1 MKRWIFCCLSLL
13 LVGTALAQT
22 PADSV
27 SRSEAIDSV
36 VVTARKPLMIYKQT
50 GNIAVNIEQ
59 LKYAPLFAGEKD
71 IFKFLQL
78 LPGVSAG
85 KDGMSGLLVRGGS
98 NDQTLILYDDVPI
111 YNQAHAYGILSIF
124 SGETVQS
131 AEVSKGYISPAYGSR
146 LSALTQIRTR
156 DGDRQDHRQSLT
168 VGTLSLAGTVDGPIV
183 RNKGSYLVS
192 ARYFF
197 PEAVL
202 ALVGNAVRF
211 GFYDL
216 TGKLSYDIHPDHTLS
231 LGVYSGDDHMA
242 NKEDY
247 ARNEYGWGNTTA
259 SLRLESRW
267 NDNLRS
273 SVVAYYT
280 YLQNR
285 QESEYEDDD
294 FKNWG
299 KTTYKTHEFG
309 ARLTFDQRLIK
320 AWSLEYGANISHQ
333 RFMPMH
339 SKGYVNGQ
347 HKERGYSSEQLV
359 SVAIPSNSSL
369 TDCRFVC
376 PDGPTAV
383 SGALFLNNRFQWG
396 GWRADVGIRGAM
408 YDNSEQT
415 RFAVEPRAQLAYD
428 FGNDNAIWLSGTI
441 NSQALVQYNRYYYSM
456 PIDFWTPFRDG
467 KLQHAWQVALG
478 GRARLR
484 ENLTLSLEGY
494 YKRMRNLPLI
504 YDSDDFLLGRGG
516 FVYGTGRAW
525 GLEIMLQRQTER
537 LSLTVSYT
545 YTNSRRSS
553 EGVSYP
559 FEYDVP
565 HDFNTFLSYDVLKR
579 PGRRHTFTFNMSWR
593 SGLPYRLTNES
604 YPDTNGNPIVG
615 ITAYPSMR
623 MRNYFRSDISYNMER
638 RKRNGVRNWQFSII
652 NWTWH
657 KNPVCIYPY
666 QGTYKA
672 TVLVPIMPSVSYTR
686 TFGK

>member
-1 MKRWIFCCLSLL
+1 MRKLLAGCLALCIPALL
-13 LVGTALAQT
+13 TAQT
-22 PADSV
+22 PADSI
-27 SRSEAIDSV
+27 SRTETIDSV
-36 VVTARKPLMIYKQT
+36 VVTARRPLMVYKQT
-50 GNIAVNIEQ
+50 GNIAVDIEQ

-156 DGDRQDHRQSLT
+156 EGDRQNHRQSLT
-168 VGTLSLAGTVDGPIV
+168 VGTLSLAGTLDGPIK
-183 RNKGSYLVS
+183 RDKGSYLIS

-202 ALVGNAVRF
+202 AIVDNAVRY
-211 GFYDL
+211 GFYDV
-216 TGKLSYDIHPDHTLS
+216 TGKLTYDIHRNHTLS
-231 LGVYSGDDHMA
+231 LGIYSGDDHMK
-242 NKEDY
+242 NKEDH
-247 ARNEYGWGNTTA
+247 AENGFGWGNTTA

-285 QESEYEDDD
+285 QETKFKDDG
-294 FKNWG
+294 FSNWG
-299 KTTYKTHEFG
+299 KTTFKTHEFG
-309 ARLTFDQRLIK
+309 ARMTFDQRLSHI
-320 AWSLEYGANISHQ
+320 WMLEYGAAFSHQ
-333 RFMPMH
+333 RFEPMH
-339 SKGYVNGQ
+339 TKSIINGQ
-347 HKERGYSSEQLV
+347 HKNRGYSPEQL
-359 SVAIPSNSSL
+359 
-369 TDCRFVC
+369 
-376 PDGPTAV
+376 V

-396 GWRADVGIRGAM
+396 GWRADVGVRGAV

-415 RFAVEPRAQLAYD
+415 KYAVEPRAQLSYD
-428 FGNDNAIWLSGTI
+428 FGRDNAVWLSGTI
-441 NSQALVQYNRYYYSM
+441 NSQALVQFNRYYYSM

-467 KLQHAWQVALG
+467 RLQHAWQVSLG
-478 GRARLR
+478 GRAKLH
-484 ENLTLSLEGY
+484 ENLPLSVEGY

-504 YDSDDFLLGRGG
+504 YDSDDFLLSNGG
-516 FVYGTGRAW
+516 FIYGTGRAF
-525 GLEIMLQRQTER
+525 GIEAMLQYQTER
-537 LSLTVSYT
+537 LSLTASYT
-545 YTNSRRSS
+545 YTDSRRRSD
-553 EGVSYP
+553 GVTYP

-565 HDFNTFLSYDVLKR
+565 HDFNAFVSYDVVKR
-579 PGRRHTFTFNMSWR
+579 PGRKHTFSLNVAWR

-604 YPDTNGNPIVG
+604 YPDTDGNPIIG
-615 ITAYPSMR
+615 ITAYPTMR
-623 MRNYFRSDISYNMER
+623 MRNYFRADVSYNMER

-652 NWTWH
+652 NATWH
-657 KNPVCIYPY
+657 KNPVSIYPY
-666 QGTYKA
+666 RGSYKA
-672 TVLVPIMPSVSYTR
+672 TVLIPIMPSVSYTR

>member
-1 MKRWIFCCLSLL
+1 MRKLLAGCLALCIPALL
-13 LVGTALAQT
+13 TAQT
-22 PADSV
+22 PADSI
-27 SRSEAIDSV
+27 SRTEAIDSV
-36 VVTARKPLMIYKQT
+36 VVTARRPLMVYKQT
-50 GNIAVNIEQ
+50 GNIAVDIEQ

-131 AEVSKGYISPAYGSR
+131 AEVSKGFISPAYGSR

-156 DGDRQDHRQSLT
+156 EGDRQNHRQSLT
-168 VGTLSLAGTVDGPIV
+168 VGTLSLAGTLDGPIK
-183 RNKGSYLVS
+183 RDKGSYLIS

-202 ALVGNAVRF
+202 AIVDNAVRY
-211 GFYDL
+211 GFYDV
-216 TGKLSYDIHPDHTLS
+216 TGKLTYDIHRNHTLS
-231 LGVYSGDDHMA
+231 LGIYSGDDHMK
-242 NKEDY
+242 NKEDH
-247 ARNEYGWGNTTA
+247 AENGFGWGNTTA

-285 QESEYEDDD
+285 QETKFKDDG
-294 FKNWG
+294 FSNWG
-299 KTTYKTHEFG
+299 KTTFKTHEFG
-309 ARLTFDQRLIK
+309 ARMTFDQRLSHI
-320 AWSLEYGANISHQ
+320 WTLEYGATFSHQ
-333 RFMPMH
+333 RFEPMH
-339 SKGYVNGQ
+339 TKSIINGQ
-347 HKERGYSSEQLV
+347 HKNRGYSSEQL
-359 SVAIPSNSSL
+359 
-369 TDCRFVC
+369 
-376 PDGPTAV
+376 V

-396 GWRADVGIRGAM
+396 GWRADVGVRGAV

-415 RFAVEPRAQLAYD
+415 KYAVEPRAQLSYD
-428 FGNDNAIWLSGTI
+428 FGRDNAVWLSGTI
-441 NSQALVQYNRYYYSM
+441 NSQALVQFNRYYYSM

-467 KLQHAWQVALG
+467 RLQHAWQVSLG
-478 GRARLR
+478 GRAKLH
-484 ENLTLSLEGY
+484 ENLTLSVEGY

-504 YDSDDFLLGRGG
+504 YDSDDFLLSNGG
-516 FVYGTGRAW
+516 FIYGTGRAF
-525 GLEIMLQRQTER
+525 GIEAMLQYQTER
-537 LSLTVSYT
+537 LSLTASYT
-545 YTNSRRSS
+545 YTDSRRRSD
-553 EGVSYP
+553 GVTYP

-565 HDFNTFLSYDVLKR
+565 HDFNAFVSYDVVKR
-579 PGRRHTFTFNMSWR
+579 PGRKHTFSLNVAWR

-604 YPDTNGNPIVG
+604 YPDTDGNPIIG
-615 ITAYPSMR
+615 ITAYPTMR
-623 MRNYFRSDISYNMER
+623 MRNYFRADVSYNMER

-652 NWTWH
+652 NATWH
-657 KNPVCIYPY
+657 KNPVSIYPY
-666 QGTYKA
+666 RGSYKA
-672 TVLVPIMPSVSYTR
+672 TVLIPIMPSVSYTR

>member
-146 LSALTQIRTR
+146 LSAMTQIRTR
-156 DGDRQDHRQSLT
+156 EGDRQNHRQSLT
-168 VGTLSLAGTVDGPIV
+168 VGTLSLAGTLDGPIK
-183 RNKGSYLVS
+183 RDKGSYLIS

-202 ALVGNAVRF
+202 AIADNDIRY
-211 GFYDL
+211 GFNDI
-216 TGKLSYDIHPDHTLS
+216 TGKLTYDIHRNHTLS
-231 LGVYSGDDHMA
+231 LGVYSGDDHMK
-242 NKEDY
+242 NKEDH
-247 ARNEYGWGNTTA
+247 AENGFGWGNTTA

-285 QESEYEDDD
+285 QETEFKDDG
-294 FKNWG
+294 FSNWG
-299 KTTYKTHEFG
+299 KTTFKTHEFG
-309 ARLTFDQRLIK
+309 ARMTFDQRLSRV
-320 AWSLEYGANISHQ
+320 WSLEYGATFSHQ
-333 RFMPMH
+333 RFEPMH
-339 SKGYVNGQ
+339 TKSIINGQ
-347 HKERGYSSEQLV
+347 HKDRGYSSEL
-359 SVAIPSNSSL
+359 L
-369 TDCRFVC
+369 
-376 PDGPTAV
+376 V

-396 GWRADVGIRGAM
+396 GRRADVGVRGAA

-415 RFAVEPRAQLAYD
+415 RYAVEPRAQLSYD
-428 FGNDNAIWLSGTI
+428 FGRDNAVWLSGTI
-441 NSQALVQYNRYYYSM
+441 NSQALVQFNRYYYSM

-467 KLQHAWQVALG
+467 RLQHAWQVSLG
-478 GRARLR
+478 GRAKLH
-484 ENLTLSLEGY
+484 ENLTLSVEGY

-504 YDSDDFLLGRGG
+504 YDSDDFLLSNGG
-516 FVYGTGRAW
+516 FIYGTGRAF
-525 GLEIMLQRQTER
+525 GIEAMLQYQTER
-537 LSLTVSYT
+537 LSLTASYT
-545 YTNSRRSS
+545 YTDSRRRSD
-553 EGVSYP
+553 GVTYP

-565 HDFNTFLSYDVLKR
+565 HDFNAFVSYDVVKR
-579 PGRRHTFTFNMSWR
+579 PGRKHTFSLNVAWR

-604 YPDTNGNPIVG
+604 YPDTDGNPIIG
-615 ITAYPSMR
+615 ITAYPTMR
-623 MRNYFRSDISYNMER
+623 MRNYFRADVSYNMER

-652 NWTWH
+652 NATWH
-657 KNPVCIYPY
+657 KNPVSIYPY
-666 QGTYKA
+666 RGSYKA
-672 TVLVPIMPSVSYTR
+672 TVLIPIMPSVSYTR

>member
-1 MKRWIFCCLSLL
+1 MRKLLAGCLVLCIPALL
-13 LVGTALAQT
+13 TAQT
-22 PADSV
+22 PADSI
-27 SRSEAIDSV
+27 SRTEAIDSV
-36 VVTARKPLMIYKQT
+36 VVTARRPLMVYKQT
-50 GNIAVNIEQ
+50 GNIAVDIEQ

-156 DGDRQDHRQSLT
+156 EGDRQNHRQSLT
-168 VGTLSLAGTVDGPIV
+168 VGTLSLAGTLDGPIK
-183 RNKGSYLVS
+183 RDKGSYLIS

-202 ALVGNAVRF
+202 AIADNDIRY
-211 GFYDL
+211 GFNDI
-216 TGKLSYDIHPDHTLS
+216 TGKLTYDIHRNHTLS
-231 LGVYSGDDHMA
+231 LGVYSGDDHMK
-242 NKEDY
+242 NKEDH
-247 ARNEYGWGNTTA
+247 AENGFGWGNTTA

-285 QESEYEDDD
+285 QETEFKDDG
-294 FKNWG
+294 FSNWG
-299 KTTYKTHEFG
+299 KTTFKTHEFG
-309 ARLTFDQRLIK
+309 ARMTFDQRLSHI
-320 AWSLEYGANISHQ
+320 WTLEYGATFSHQ
-333 RFMPMH
+333 RFEPMH
-339 SKGYVNGQ
+339 TKSIINGQ
-347 HKERGYSSEQLV
+347 HKERGYSSEQL
-359 SVAIPSNSSL
+359 
-369 TDCRFVC
+369 
-376 PDGPTAV
+376 V

-396 GWRADVGIRGAM
+396 GWRADVGVRGAA

-415 RFAVEPRAQLAYD
+415 RYAVEPRAQLSYD
-428 FGNDNAIWLSGTI
+428 FGRDNAVWLSGTI
-441 NSQALVQYNRYYYSM
+441 NSQALVQFNRYYYSM

-467 KLQHAWQVALG
+467 RLQHAWQVSLG
-478 GRARLR
+478 GRAKLH
-484 ENLTLSLEGY
+484 ENLTLSVEGY

-504 YDSDDFLLGRGG
+504 YDSDDFLLSNGG
-516 FVYGTGRAW
+516 FIYGTGRAF
-525 GLEIMLQRQTER
+525 GIEAMLQYQTER
-537 LSLTVSYT
+537 LSLTASYT
-545 YTNSRRSS
+545 YTDSRRRSD
-553 EGVSYP
+553 GVTYP

-565 HDFNTFLSYDVLKR
+565 HDFNAFVSYDVVKR
-579 PGRRHTFTFNMSWR
+579 PGRKHTFSLNVAWR

-604 YPDTNGNPIVG
+604 YPDTDGNPIIG
-615 ITAYPSMR
+615 ITAYPTMR
-623 MRNYFRSDISYNMER
+623 MRNYFRADVSYNMER

-652 NWTWH
+652 NATWH
-657 KNPVCIYPY
+657 KNPVSIYPY
-666 QGTYKA
+666 RGSYKA
-672 TVLVPIMPSVSYTR
+672 TVLIPIMPSVSYTR

>member
-216 TGKLSYDIHPDHTLS
+216 TGKLSYDIHPGHTLS
-231 LGVYSGDDHMA
+231 LGVYSGDDHMT

-267 NDNLRS
+267 SDNLRS
-273 SVVAYYT
+273 SIVAYYT

-309 ARLTFDQRLIK
+309 ARLTFDQRLTR
-320 AWSLEYGANISHQ
+320 AWSLDYGANISHQ

-347 HKERGYSSEQLV
+347 HKERGYSSEQL
-359 SVAIPSNSSL
+359 
-369 TDCRFVC
+369 
-376 PDGPTAV
+376 V

-686 TFGK
+686 AFGK

>member
-13 LVGTALAQT
+13 LGGTALAQT

-216 TGKLSYDIHPDHTLS
+216 TGKLSYDIHPGHTLS
-231 LGVYSGDDHMA
+231 LGVYSGDDHMT

-267 NDNLRS
+267 SDNLRS
-273 SVVAYYT
+273 SIVAYYT

-309 ARLTFDQRLIK
+309 ARLTFDQRLTR
-320 AWSLEYGANISHQ
+320 AWSLDYGANISHQ

-347 HKERGYSSEQLV
+347 HKERGYSSEQL
-359 SVAIPSNSSL
+359 
-369 TDCRFVC
+369 
-376 PDGPTAV
+376 V

>member
-1 MKRWIFCCLSLL
+1 MRKLLAGCLALCIPALL
-13 LVGTALAQT
+13 TAQT
-22 PADSV
+22 PADSI
-27 SRSEAIDSV
+27 SRTEAIDSV
-36 VVTARKPLMIYKQT
+36 VVTARRPLMVYKQT
-50 GNIAVNIEQ
+50 GNIAVDIEQ

-131 AEVSKGYISPAYGSR
+131 AEVSKGFISPAYGSR

-156 DGDRQDHRQSLT
+156 EGDRLNHRQSLT
-168 VGTLSLAGTVDGPIV
+168 VGTLSLAGTLDGPIK
-183 RNKGSYLVS
+183 RDKGSYLIS

-202 ALVGNAVRF
+202 AIADNDIRY
-211 GFYDL
+211 GFNDI
-216 TGKLSYDIHPDHTLS
+216 TGKLTYDIHRNHTLS
-231 LGVYSGDDHMA
+231 LGVYSGDDHMK
-242 NKEDY
+242 NKEDH
-247 ARNEYGWGNTTA
+247 AENGFGWGNTTA

-285 QESEYEDDD
+285 QETEFKDDG
-294 FKNWG
+294 FSNWG
-299 KTTYKTHEFG
+299 KTTFKTHEFG
-309 ARLTFDQRLIK
+309 ARMTFDQRLSRV
-320 AWSLEYGANISHQ
+320 WSLEYGATFSHQ
-333 RFMPMH
+333 RFEPMH
-339 SKGYVNGQ
+339 TKSIINGQ
-347 HKERGYSSEQLV
+347 HKDRGYSSEL
-359 SVAIPSNSSL
+359 L
-369 TDCRFVC
+369 
-376 PDGPTAV
+376 V

-396 GWRADVGIRGAM
+396 GWRADVGVRGAA

-415 RFAVEPRAQLAYD
+415 RYAVEPRAQLSYD
-428 FGNDNAIWLSGTI
+428 FGRDNAVWLSGTI
-441 NSQALVQYNRYYYSM
+441 NSQALVQFNRYYYSM

-467 KLQHAWQVALG
+467 RLQHAWQVSLG
-478 GRARLR
+478 GRAKLH
-484 ENLTLSLEGY
+484 ENLTLSVEGY

-504 YDSDDFLLGRGG
+504 YDSDDFLLNNGG
-516 FVYGTGRAW
+516 FIYGTGRAF
-525 GLEIMLQRQTER
+525 GIEAMLQYQTER
-537 LSLTVSYT
+537 LSLTASYT
-545 YTNSRRSS
+545 YTDSRRRSD
-553 EGVSYP
+553 GVTYP

-565 HDFNTFLSYDVLKR
+565 HDFNAFVSYDVVKR
-579 PGRRHTFTFNMSWR
+579 PGRKHTFSLNVAWR

-604 YPDTNGNPIVG
+604 YPDTDGNPIIG
-615 ITAYPSMR
+615 ITAYPTMR
-623 MRNYFRSDISYNMER
+623 MRNYFRADVSYNMER

-652 NWTWH
+652 NATWH
-657 KNPVCIYPY
+657 KNPVSIYPY
-666 QGTYKA
+666 RGSYKA
-672 TVLVPIMPSVSYTR
+672 TVLIPIMPSVSYTR

>member
-1 MKRWIFCCLSLL
+1 M
-13 LVGTALAQT
+13 V
-22 PADSV
+22 
-27 SRSEAIDSV
+27 
-36 VVTARKPLMIYKQT
+36 YKQT
-50 GNIAVNIEQ
+50 GNIAVDIEQ

-131 AEVSKGYISPAYGSR
+131 AEVSKGFISPAYGSR

-156 DGDRQDHRQSLT
+156 EGDRLNHRQSLT
-168 VGTLSLAGTVDGPIV
+168 VGTLSLAGTLDGPIK
-183 RNKGSYLVS
+183 RDKGSYLIS

-202 ALVGNAVRF
+202 AIADNDIRY
-211 GFYDL
+211 GFNDI
-216 TGKLSYDIHPDHTLS
+216 TGKLTYDIHRNHTLS
-231 LGVYSGDDHMA
+231 LGVYSGDDHMK
-242 NKEDY
+242 NKEDH
-247 ARNEYGWGNTTA
+247 AENGFGWGNTTA

-285 QESEYEDDD
+285 QETKFKDDG
-294 FKNWG
+294 FSNWG
-299 KTTYKTHEFG
+299 KTTFKTHEFG
-309 ARLTFDQRLIK
+309 ARMTFDQRLSRV
-320 AWSLEYGANISHQ
+320 WSLEYGAAFSHQ
-333 RFMPMH
+333 RFEPMH
-339 SKGYVNGQ
+339 TKSIINGQ
-347 HKERGYSSEQLV
+347 HKDRGYSSEL
-359 SVAIPSNSSL
+359 L
-369 TDCRFVC
+369 
-376 PDGPTAV
+376 V

-396 GWRADVGIRGAM
+396 GWRADVGVRGAA

-415 RFAVEPRAQLAYD
+415 RYAVEPRAQLSYD
-428 FGNDNAIWLSGTI
+428 FGRDNSVWLSGTI
-441 NSQALVQYNRYYYSM
+441 NSQALVQFNRYYYSM

-467 KLQHAWQVALG
+467 RLQHAWQVSLG
-478 GRARLR
+478 GRAKLH
-484 ENLTLSLEGY
+484 ENLTLSVEGY

-504 YDSDDFLLGRGG
+504 YDSDDFLLNNGG
-516 FVYGTGRAW
+516 FIYGTGRAF
-525 GLEIMLQRQTER
+525 GIEAMLQYQTER
-537 LSLTVSYT
+537 LSLTASYT
-545 YTNSRRSS
+545 YTDSRRRSD
-553 EGVSYP
+553 GVTYP

-565 HDFNTFLSYDVLKR
+565 HDFNAFVSYDVVKR
-579 PGRRHTFTFNMSWR
+579 PGRKHTFSLNVAWR

-604 YPDTNGNPIVG
+604 YPDTDGNPIIG
-615 ITAYPSMR
+615 ITAYPTMR
-623 MRNYFRSDISYNMER
+623 MRNYFRADVSYNMER

-652 NWTWH
+652 NATWH
-657 KNPVCIYPY
+657 KNPVSIYPY
-666 QGTYKA
+666 RGSYKA
-672 TVLVPIMPSVSYTR
+672 TVLIPIMPSVSYTR

>member
-216 TGKLSYDIHPDHTLS
+216 TGKLSYDIHPGHTLS

-267 NDNLRS
+267 SDNLRS
-273 SVVAYYT
+273 SIVAYYT

-309 ARLTFDQRLIK
+309 ARLTFDQRLTR
-320 AWSLEYGANISHQ
+320 AWSLDYGANISHQ

-347 HKERGYSSEQLV
+347 HKERGYSSEQL
-359 SVAIPSNSSL
+359 
-369 TDCRFVC
+369 
-376 PDGPTAV
+376 V

-579 PGRRHTFTFNMSWR
+579 PGRRHTFSFNMSWR

>member
-216 TGKLSYDIHPDHTLS
+216 TGKLSYDIHPGHTLS
-231 LGVYSGDDHMA
+231 LGVYSGDDHMT

-267 NDNLRS
+267 SDNLRS
-273 SVVAYYT
+273 SIVAYYT

-309 ARLTFDQRLIK
+309 ARLTFDQRLTR
-320 AWSLEYGANISHQ
+320 AWSLDYGANISHQ

-347 HKERGYSSEQLV
+347 HKERGYSSEQL
-359 SVAIPSNSSL
+359 
-369 TDCRFVC
+369 
-376 PDGPTAV
+376 V

-428 FGNDNAIWLSGTI
+428 FGNDNAIWLTGTI

>member
-216 TGKLSYDIHPDHTLS
+216 TGKLSYDIHPGHTLS
-231 LGVYSGDDHMA
+231 LGVYSEDDHMT

-267 NDNLRS
+267 SDNLRS
-273 SVVAYYT
+273 SIVAYYT

-309 ARLTFDQRLIK
+309 ARLTFDQRLTR
-320 AWSLEYGANISHQ
+320 AWSLDYGANISHQ

-347 HKERGYSSEQLV
+347 HKERGYSSEQL
-359 SVAIPSNSSL
+359 
-369 TDCRFVC
+369 
-376 PDGPTAV
+376 V

>member
-359 SVAIPSNSSL
+359 S
-369 TDCRFVC
+369 
-376 PDGPTAV
+376 
-383 SGALFLNNRFQWG
+383 GALFLNNRFQWG

-478 GRARLR
+478 GRARRR

>member
-1 MKRWIFCCLSLL
+1 MRKLLAGCLALCIPALL
-13 LVGTALAQT
+13 TAQT
-22 PADSV
+22 PADSI
-27 SRSEAIDSV
+27 SRTEAIDSV
-36 VVTARKPLMIYKQT
+36 VVTARRPLMVYKQT
-50 GNIAVNIEQ
+50 GNIAVDIEQ

-131 AEVSKGYISPAYGSR
+131 AEVSKGFISPAYGSR

-156 DGDRQDHRQSLT
+156 EGDRLNHRQSLT
-168 VGTLSLAGTVDGPIV
+168 VGTLSLAGTLDGPIK
-183 RNKGSYLVS
+183 RDKGSYLIS

-202 ALVGNAVRF
+202 AIADNDIRY
-211 GFYDL
+211 GFNDI
-216 TGKLSYDIHPDHTLS
+216 TGKLTYDIHRNHTLS
-231 LGVYSGDDHMA
+231 LGVYSGDDHMK
-242 NKEDY
+242 NKEDH
-247 ARNEYGWGNTTA
+247 AENGFGWGNTTA

-285 QESEYEDDD
+285 QETEFKDDG
-294 FKNWG
+294 FSNWG
-299 KTTYKTHEFG
+299 KTTFKTHEFG
-309 ARLTFDQRLIK
+309 ARMTFDQRLSRV
-320 AWSLEYGANISHQ
+320 WSLEYGATFSHQ
-333 RFMPMH
+333 RFEPMH
-339 SKGYVNGQ
+339 TKSIINGQ
-347 HKERGYSSEQLV
+347 HKDRGYSSEL
-359 SVAIPSNSSL
+359 L
-369 TDCRFVC
+369 
-376 PDGPTAV
+376 V

-396 GWRADVGIRGAM
+396 GWRADVGVRGAA

-415 RFAVEPRAQLAYD
+415 RYAVEPRAQLSYD
-428 FGNDNAIWLSGTI
+428 FGRDNAVWLSGTI
-441 NSQALVQYNRYYYSM
+441 NSQALVQFNRYYYSM

-467 KLQHAWQVALG
+467 RLQHAWQVSLG
-478 GRARLR
+478 GRAKLH
-484 ENLTLSLEGY
+484 ENLTLSVEGY

-504 YDSDDFLLGRGG
+504 YDSDDFLLSNGG
-516 FVYGTGRAW
+516 FIYGTGRAF
-525 GLEIMLQRQTER
+525 GIEAMLQYQTER
-537 LSLTVSYT
+537 LSLTASYT
-545 YTNSRRSS
+545 YTDSRRRSD
-553 EGVSYP
+553 GVTYP

-565 HDFNTFLSYDVLKR
+565 HDFNAFVSYDVVKR
-579 PGRRHTFTFNMSWR
+579 PGRKHTFSLNVAWR

-604 YPDTNGNPIVG
+604 YPDTDGNPIIG
-615 ITAYPSMR
+615 ITAYPTMR
-623 MRNYFRSDISYNMER
+623 MRNYFRADVSYNMER

-652 NWTWH
+652 NATWH
-657 KNPVCIYPY
+657 KNPVSIYPY
-666 QGTYKA
+666 HGTYKA
-672 TVLVPIMPSVSYTR
+672 TVLIPIMPSVSYTR

>member
-1 MKRWIFCCLSLL
+1 MRKLLAGCLALCIPALL
-13 LVGTALAQT
+13 TAQT
-22 PADSV
+22 PADSI
-27 SRSEAIDSV
+27 SRTEAIDSV
-36 VVTARKPLMIYKQT
+36 VVTARRPLMVYKQT
-50 GNIAVNIEQ
+50 GNIAVDIEQ

-146 LSALTQIRTR
+146 LSAMTQIRTR
-156 DGDRQDHRQSLT
+156 EGDRRNHRQSLT
-168 VGTLSLAGTVDGPIV
+168 VGTLSLAGTLDGPIK
-183 RNKGSYLVS
+183 RDKGSYLIS

-202 ALVGNAVRF
+202 AIADNDIRY
-211 GFYDL
+211 GFNDI
-216 TGKLSYDIHPDHTLS
+216 TGKLTYDIHRNHTLS
-231 LGVYSGDDHMA
+231 LGVYSGDDHMK
-242 NKEDY
+242 NKEDH
-247 ARNEYGWGNTTA
+247 AENGFGWGNTTA

-285 QESEYEDDD
+285 QETKFKDDG
-294 FKNWG
+294 FSNWG
-299 KTTYKTHEFG
+299 KTTFKTHEFG
-309 ARLTFDQRLIK
+309 ARMTFDQRLSHI
-320 AWSLEYGANISHQ
+320 WTLEYGATFSHQ
-333 RFMPMH
+333 RFEPMH
-339 SKGYVNGQ
+339 TKSIINGQ
-347 HKERGYSSEQLV
+347 HKERGYSSEL
-359 SVAIPSNSSL
+359 L
-369 TDCRFVC
+369 
-376 PDGPTAV
+376 V

-396 GWRADVGIRGAM
+396 GWRADVGVRGAA

-415 RFAVEPRAQLAYD
+415 RYAVEPRAQLSYD
-428 FGNDNAIWLSGTI
+428 FGRDNAVWLSGTI
-441 NSQALVQYNRYYYSM
+441 NSQALVQFNRYYYSM

-467 KLQHAWQVALG
+467 RLQHAWQVSLG
-478 GRARLR
+478 GRAKLH
-484 ENLTLSLEGY
+484 ENLTLSVEGY

-504 YDSDDFLLGRGG
+504 YDSDDFLLSNGG
-516 FVYGTGRAW
+516 FIYGTGRAF
-525 GLEIMLQRQTER
+525 GIEAMLQYQTER
-537 LSLTVSYT
+537 LSLTASYT
-545 YTNSRRSS
+545 YTDSRRRSD
-553 EGVSYP
+553 GVTYP

-565 HDFNTFLSYDVLKR
+565 HDFNAFVSYDVVKR
-579 PGRRHTFTFNMSWR
+579 PGRKHTFSLNVAWR

-604 YPDTNGNPIVG
+604 YPDTDGNPIIG
-615 ITAYPSMR
+615 ITAYPTMR
-623 MRNYFRSDISYNMER
+623 MRNYFRADVSYNMER

-652 NWTWH
+652 NATWH
-657 KNPVCIYPY
+657 KNPVSIYPY
-666 QGTYKA
+666 RGSYKA
-672 TVLVPIMPSVSYTR
+672 TVLIPIMPSVSYTR

>member
-216 TGKLSYDIHPDHTLS
+216 TGKLSYDIHPGHTLS
-231 LGVYSGDDHMA
+231 LGVYSGDDHMT

-267 NDNLRS
+267 SDNLRS
-273 SVVAYYT
+273 SIVAYYT

-309 ARLTFDQRLIK
+309 ARLTFDQRLTR
-320 AWSLEYGANISHQ
+320 AWSLDYGANISHQ

-347 HKERGYSSEQLV
+347 HKERGYSSEQL
-359 SVAIPSNSSL
+359 
-369 TDCRFVC
+369 
-376 PDGPTAV
+376 V

-615 ITAYPSMR
+615 IPAYPSMR

>member
-1 MKRWIFCCLSLL
+1 MRKQLAGCLALCIPALL
-13 LVGTALAQT
+13 TAQT
-22 PADSV
+22 PADSI
-27 SRSEAIDSV
+27 SRTETIDSV
-36 VVTARKPLMIYKQT
+36 VVTARRPLMVYKQT
-50 GNIAVNIEQ
+50 GNIAVDIEQ

-131 AEVSKGYISPAYGSR
+131 AEMSKGYISPAYGSR

-156 DGDRQDHRQSLT
+156 EGDRRNHRQSLT
-168 VGTLSLAGTVDGPIV
+168 VGTLSLAGTLDGPIK
-183 RNKGSYLVS
+183 RDKGSYLIS

-202 ALVGNAVRF
+202 AIVDNAVRY
-211 GFYDL
+211 GFYDV
-216 TGKLSYDIHPDHTLS
+216 TGKLTYDIHRNHTLS
-231 LGVYSGDDHMA
+231 LGVYSGDDHMK
-242 NKEDY
+242 NKEDH
-247 ARNEYGWGNTTA
+247 AENGFGWGNTTA

-285 QESEYEDDD
+285 QETKFKDDG
-294 FKNWG
+294 FSNWG
-299 KTTYKTHEFG
+299 KTTFKTHEFG
-309 ARLTFDQRLIK
+309 ARMTFDQRLSHV
-320 AWSLEYGANISHQ
+320 WMLEYGAAFSHQ
-333 RFMPMH
+333 RFEPMH
-339 SKGYVNGQ
+339 TKSIINGQ
-347 HKERGYSSEQLV
+347 HKNRGYSSEQL
-359 SVAIPSNSSL
+359 
-369 TDCRFVC
+369 
-376 PDGPTAV
+376 V

-396 GWRADVGIRGAM
+396 GWRADVGVRGAV

-415 RFAVEPRAQLAYD
+415 KYAVEPRAQLSYD
-428 FGNDNAIWLSGTI
+428 FGRDNAVWLSGTI
-441 NSQALVQYNRYYYSM
+441 NSQALVQFNRYYYSM

-467 KLQHAWQVALG
+467 RLQHAWQVSLG
-478 GRARLR
+478 GRAKLH
-484 ENLTLSLEGY
+484 ENLTLSVEGY

-504 YDSDDFLLGRGG
+504 YDSDDFLLSNGG
-516 FVYGTGRAW
+516 FIYGTGRAF
-525 GLEIMLQRQTER
+525 GIEAMLQYQTER
-537 LSLTVSYT
+537 LSLTASYT
-545 YTNSRRSS
+545 YTDSRRRSD
-553 EGVSYP
+553 GVTYP

-565 HDFNTFLSYDVLKR
+565 HDFNAFVSYDVVKR
-579 PGRRHTFTFNMSWR
+579 PGRKHTFSLNVAWR

-604 YPDTNGNPIVG
+604 YPDTDGNPIIG
-615 ITAYPSMR
+615 ITAYPTMR
-623 MRNYFRSDISYNMER
+623 MHNYFRADVSYNMER

-652 NWTWH
+652 NATWH
-657 KNPVCIYPY
+657 KNPVSIYPY
-666 QGTYKA
+666 RGSYKA
-672 TVLVPIMPSVSYTR
+672 TVLIPIMPSVSYTR

>member
-1 MKRWIFCCLSLL
+1 MRKLLAGCLALCIPALL
-13 LVGTALAQT
+13 TAQT
-22 PADSV
+22 PADSI
-27 SRSEAIDSV
+27 SRTEAIDSV
-36 VVTARKPLMIYKQT
+36 VVTARRPLMVYKQT
-50 GNIAVNIEQ
+50 GNIAVDIEQ

-146 LSALTQIRTR
+146 LSAMTQIRTR
-156 DGDRQDHRQSLT
+156 EGDRRNHRQSLT
-168 VGTLSLAGTVDGPIV
+168 VGTLSLAGTLDGPIK
-183 RNKGSYLVS
+183 RDKGSYLIS

-202 ALVGNAVRF
+202 AIADNDIRY
-211 GFYDL
+211 GFNDI
-216 TGKLSYDIHPDHTLS
+216 TGKLTYDIHRNHTLS
-231 LGVYSGDDHMA
+231 LGVYSGDDHMK
-242 NKEDY
+242 NKEDH
-247 ARNEYGWGNTTA
+247 AENGFGWGNTTA

-285 QESEYEDDD
+285 QETEFKDDG
-294 FKNWG
+294 FSNWG
-299 KTTYKTHEFG
+299 KTTFKTHEFG
-309 ARLTFDQRLIK
+309 ARMTFDQRLSHI
-320 AWSLEYGANISHQ
+320 WMLEYGAAFSHQ
-333 RFMPMH
+333 RFEPMH
-339 SKGYVNGQ
+339 TKSIINGQ
-347 HKERGYSSEQLV
+347 HKNRGYSSEQL
-359 SVAIPSNSSL
+359 
-369 TDCRFVC
+369 
-376 PDGPTAV
+376 V

-396 GWRADVGIRGAM
+396 GWRADVGVRGAA

-415 RFAVEPRAQLAYD
+415 RYAVEPRAQLSYD
-428 FGNDNAIWLSGTI
+428 FGRDNAVWLSGTI
-441 NSQALVQYNRYYYSM
+441 NSQALVQFNRYYYSM

-467 KLQHAWQVALG
+467 RLQHAWQVSLG
-478 GRARLR
+478 GRAKLH
-484 ENLTLSLEGY
+484 ENLTLSVEGY

-504 YDSDDFLLGRGG
+504 YDSDDFLLSNGG
-516 FVYGTGRAW
+516 FIYGTGRAF
-525 GLEIMLQRQTER
+525 GIEAMLQYQTER
-537 LSLTVSYT
+537 LSLTASYT
-545 YTNSRRSS
+545 YTDSRRRSD
-553 EGVSYP
+553 GVTYP

-565 HDFNTFLSYDVLKR
+565 HDFNAFVSYDVVKR
-579 PGRRHTFTFNMSWR
+579 PGRKHTFSLNVAWR

-604 YPDTNGNPIVG
+604 YPDTDGNPIIG
-615 ITAYPSMR
+615 ITAYPTMR
-623 MRNYFRSDISYNMER
+623 MRNYFRADVSYNMER

-652 NWTWH
+652 NATWH
-657 KNPVCIYPY
+657 KNPVSIYPY
-666 QGTYKA
+666 RGSYKA
-672 TVLVPIMPSVSYTR
+672 TVLIPIMPSVSYTR

>member
-216 TGKLSYDIHPDHTLS
+216 TGKLSYDIHPGHTLS

-267 NDNLRS
+267 SDNLRS
-273 SVVAYYT
+273 SIVAYYT

-309 ARLTFDQRLIK
+309 ARLTFDQRLTR
-320 AWSLEYGANISHQ
+320 AWSLDYGANISHQ

-347 HKERGYSSEQLV
+347 HKERGYSSEQL
-359 SVAIPSNSSL
+359 
-369 TDCRFVC
+369 
-376 PDGPTAV
+376 V

>member
-1 MKRWIFCCLSLL
+1 MRKLLAGCLALCIPALL
-13 LVGTALAQT
+13 TAQT
-22 PADSV
+22 PADSI
-27 SRSEAIDSV
+27 SRTEAIDSV
-36 VVTARKPLMIYKQT
+36 VVTARRPLMVYKQT
-50 GNIAVNIEQ
+50 GNIAVDIEQ

-131 AEVSKGYISPAYGSR
+131 AEMSKGYISPAYGSR

-156 DGDRQDHRQSLT
+156 EGDRRNHRQSLT
-168 VGTLSLAGTVDGPIV
+168 VGTLSLAGTLDGPIK
-183 RNKGSYLVS
+183 RDKGSYLIS

-202 ALVGNAVRF
+202 AIADNAVRY
-211 GFYDL
+211 GFYDV
-216 TGKLSYDIHPDHTLS
+216 TGKLTYDIHRNHTLS
-231 LGVYSGDDHMA
+231 LGIYSGDDHMK
-242 NKEDY
+242 NKEDH
-247 ARNEYGWGNTTA
+247 AENGFGWGNTTA

-285 QESEYEDDD
+285 QETEFKDDG
-294 FKNWG
+294 FSNWG
-299 KTTYKTHEFG
+299 KTTFKTHEFG
-309 ARLTFDQRLIK
+309 ARMTFDQRLSRV
-320 AWSLEYGANISHQ
+320 WSLEYGATFSHQ
-333 RFMPMH
+333 RFEPMH
-339 SKGYVNGQ
+339 TKSIINGQ
-347 HKERGYSSEQLV
+347 HKDRGYSSEL
-359 SVAIPSNSSL
+359 L
-369 TDCRFVC
+369 
-376 PDGPTAV
+376 V

-396 GWRADVGIRGAM
+396 GWRADVGVRGAA

-415 RFAVEPRAQLAYD
+415 RYAVEPRAQLSYD
-428 FGNDNAIWLSGTI
+428 FGRDNSVWLSGTI
-441 NSQALVQYNRYYYSM
+441 NSQALVQFNRYYYSM

-467 KLQHAWQVALG
+467 RLQHAWQVSLG
-478 GRARLR
+478 GRAKLH
-484 ENLTLSLEGY
+484 ENLTLSVEGY

-504 YDSDDFLLGRGG
+504 YDSDDFLLNNGG
-516 FVYGTGRAW
+516 FIYGTGRAF
-525 GLEIMLQRQTER
+525 GIEAMLQYQTER
-537 LSLTVSYT
+537 LSLTASYT
-545 YTNSRRSS
+545 YTDSRRRSD
-553 EGVSYP
+553 GVTYP

-565 HDFNTFLSYDVLKR
+565 HDFNAFVSYDVVKR
-579 PGRRHTFTFNMSWR
+579 PGRKHTFSLNVAWR

-604 YPDTNGNPIVG
+604 YPDTDGNPIIG
-615 ITAYPSMR
+615 ITAYPTMR
-623 MRNYFRSDISYNMER
+623 MRNYFRADVSYNMER

-652 NWTWH
+652 NATWH
-657 KNPVCIYPY
+657 KNPVSIYPY
-666 QGTYKA
+666 RGSYKA
-672 TVLVPIMPSVSYTR
+672 TVLIPIMPSVSYTR

>member
-309 ARLTFDQRLIK
+309 ARLTFDQRLLK

-347 HKERGYSSEQLV
+347 HKERGYSSEQL
-359 SVAIPSNSSL
+359 
-369 TDCRFVC
+369 
-376 PDGPTAV
+376 V

>member
-1 MKRWIFCCLSLL
+1 MRKLLAGCLALCIPALL
-13 LVGTALAQT
+13 TAQT
-22 PADSV
+22 PADSI
-27 SRSEAIDSV
+27 SRTETIDSV
-36 VVTARKPLMIYKQT
+36 VVTARRPLMVYKQT
-50 GNIAVNIEQ
+50 GNIAVDIEQ

-131 AEVSKGYISPAYGSR
+131 AEMSKGYISPAYGSR

-156 DGDRQDHRQSLT
+156 EGDRRNHRQSLT
-168 VGTLSLAGTVDGPIV
+168 VGTLSLAGTLDGPIK
-183 RNKGSYLVS
+183 RDKGSYLIS

-202 ALVGNAVRF
+202 AIADNAVRY
-211 GFYDL
+211 GFYDV
-216 TGKLSYDIHPDHTLS
+216 TGKLTYDIHRNHTLS
-231 LGVYSGDDHMA
+231 LGIYSGDDHMK
-242 NKEDY
+242 NKEDH
-247 ARNEYGWGNTTA
+247 AENGFGWGNTTA

-285 QESEYEDDD
+285 QETEFKDDG
-294 FKNWG
+294 FSNWG
-299 KTTYKTHEFG
+299 KTTFKTHEFG
-309 ARLTFDQRLIK
+309 ARMTFDQRLSRV
-320 AWSLEYGANISHQ
+320 WSLEYGATFSHQ
-333 RFMPMH
+333 RFEPMH
-339 SKGYVNGQ
+339 TKSIINGQ
-347 HKERGYSSEQLV
+347 HKDRGYSSEL
-359 SVAIPSNSSL
+359 L
-369 TDCRFVC
+369 
-376 PDGPTAV
+376 V

-396 GWRADVGIRGAM
+396 GWRADVGVRGAA

-415 RFAVEPRAQLAYD
+415 RYAVEPRAQLSYD
-428 FGNDNAIWLSGTI
+428 FGRDNSVWLSGTI
-441 NSQALVQYNRYYYSM
+441 NSQALVQFNRYYYSM

-467 KLQHAWQVALG
+467 RLQHAWQVSLG
-478 GRARLR
+478 GRAKLH
-484 ENLTLSLEGY
+484 ENLTLSVEGY

-504 YDSDDFLLGRGG
+504 YDSDDFLLNNGG
-516 FVYGTGRAW
+516 FIYGTGRAF
-525 GLEIMLQRQTER
+525 GIEAMLQYQTER
-537 LSLTVSYT
+537 LSLTASYT
-545 YTNSRRSS
+545 YTDSRRRSD
-553 EGVSYP
+553 GVTYP

-565 HDFNTFLSYDVLKR
+565 HDFNAFVSYDVVKR
-579 PGRRHTFTFNMSWR
+579 PGRKHTFSLNVAWR

-604 YPDTNGNPIVG
+604 YPDTDGNPIIG
-615 ITAYPSMR
+615 ITAYPTMR
-623 MRNYFRSDISYNMER
+623 MRNYFRADVSYNMER

-652 NWTWH
+652 NATWH
-657 KNPVCIYPY
+657 KNPVSIYPY
-666 QGTYKA
+666 RGSYKA
-672 TVLVPIMPSVSYTR
+672 TVLIPIMPSVSYTR

>member
-1 MKRWIFCCLSLL
+1 MRKLLAGCLALCIPALL
-13 LVGTALAQT
+13 TAQT
-22 PADSV
+22 PADSI
-27 SRSEAIDSV
+27 SRTEAIDSV
-36 VVTARKPLMIYKQT
+36 VVTARRPLMVYKQT
-50 GNIAVNIEQ
+50 GNIAVDIEQ

-131 AEVSKGYISPAYGSR
+131 AEMSKGYISPAYGSR

-156 DGDRQDHRQSLT
+156 EGDRRNHRQSLT
-168 VGTLSLAGTVDGPIV
+168 VGTLSLAGTLDGPIK
-183 RNKGSYLVS
+183 RDKGSYLIS

-202 ALVGNAVRF
+202 AIVDNAVRY
-211 GFYDL
+211 GFYDV
-216 TGKLSYDIHPDHTLS
+216 TGKLTYDIHRNHTLS
-231 LGVYSGDDHMA
+231 LGIYSGDDHMK
-242 NKEDY
+242 NKEDH
-247 ARNEYGWGNTTA
+247 AENGFGWGNTTA

-285 QESEYEDDD
+285 QETEFKDDG
-294 FKNWG
+294 FSNRG
-299 KTTYKTHEFG
+299 KTTFKTHEFG
-309 ARLTFDQRLIK
+309 ARMTFDQRLSHI
-320 AWSLEYGANISHQ
+320 WTLEYGATFSHQ
-333 RFMPMH
+333 RFEPMH
-339 SKGYVNGQ
+339 TKSIINGQ
-347 HKERGYSSEQLV
+347 HKERDYSSEQL
-359 SVAIPSNSSL
+359 
-369 TDCRFVC
+369 
-376 PDGPTAV
+376 V

-396 GWRADVGIRGAM
+396 GWRADVGVRGAA

-415 RFAVEPRAQLAYD
+415 RYVVEPRAQLSYD
-428 FGNDNAIWLSGTI
+428 FGRDNSVWLSGTI
-441 NSQALVQYNRYYYSM
+441 NSQALVQFNRYYYSM

-467 KLQHAWQVALG
+467 RLQHAWQVSLG
-478 GRARLR
+478 GRAKLH
-484 ENLTLSLEGY
+484 ENLTLSVEGY

-504 YDSDDFLLGRGG
+504 YDSDDFLLSNGG
-516 FVYGTGRAW
+516 FIYGTGRAF
-525 GLEIMLQRQTER
+525 GIEAMLQYQTER
-537 LSLTVSYT
+537 LSLTASYT
-545 YTNSRRSS
+545 YTDSRRRSD
-553 EGVSYP
+553 GVTYP

-565 HDFNTFLSYDVLKR
+565 HDFNAFVSYDVVKR
-579 PGRRHTFTFNMSWR
+579 PGRKHTFSLNVAWR

-604 YPDTNGNPIVG
+604 YPDTDGNPIIG
-615 ITAYPSMR
+615 ITAYPTMR
-623 MRNYFRSDISYNMER
+623 MRNYFRADVSYNMER

-652 NWTWH
+652 NATWH
-657 KNPVCIYPY
+657 KNPVSIYPY
-666 QGTYKA
+666 RGSYKA
-672 TVLVPIMPSVSYTR
+672 TVLIPIMPSVSYTR

>member
-216 TGKLSYDIHPDHTLS
+216 TGKLSYDIHPGHTLS
-231 LGVYSGDDHMA
+231 LGVYSGDDHMT

-267 NDNLRS
+267 SDNLRS
-273 SVVAYYT
+273 SIVAYYT

-309 ARLTFDQRLIK
+309 ARLTFDQRLTR
-320 AWSLEYGANISHQ
+320 AWSLDYGANISHQ

-347 HKERGYSSEQLV
+347 HKERGYSSEQL
-359 SVAIPSNSSL
+359 
-369 TDCRFVC
+369 
-376 PDGPTAV
+376 V

-525 GLEIMLQRQTER
+525 GLEIILQRQTER

>member
-98 NDQTLILYDDVPI
+98 NDQTLVLYDDVPI

-347 HKERGYSSEQLV
+347 HKERGYSSEQL
-359 SVAIPSNSSL
+359 
-369 TDCRFVC
+369 
-376 PDGPTAV
+376 V

>member
-1 MKRWIFCCLSLL
+1 MRKLLAGCLALCIPALL
-13 LVGTALAQT
+13 TAQT
-22 PADSV
+22 PAHSI
-27 SRSEAIDSV
+27 SRTETIDSV
-36 VVTARKPLMIYKQT
+36 VVTARRPLMVYKQT
-50 GNIAVNIEQ
+50 GNIAVDIEQ

-131 AEVSKGYISPAYGSR
+131 AEVSKGFISPAYGSR

-156 DGDRQDHRQSLT
+156 EGDRLNHRQSLT
-168 VGTLSLAGTVDGPIV
+168 VGTLSLAGTLDGPIK
-183 RNKGSYLVS
+183 RDKGSYLIS

-202 ALVGNAVRF
+202 AIADNDIRY
-211 GFYDL
+211 GFNDI
-216 TGKLSYDIHPDHTLS
+216 TGKLTYDIHRNHTLS
-231 LGVYSGDDHMA
+231 LGVYSGDDHMK
-242 NKEDY
+242 NKEDH
-247 ARNEYGWGNTTA
+247 AENGFGWGNTTA

-285 QESEYEDDD
+285 QETKFKDDG
-294 FKNWG
+294 FSNWG
-299 KTTYKTHEFG
+299 KTTFKTHEFG
-309 ARLTFDQRLIK
+309 ARMTFDQRLSHI
-320 AWSLEYGANISHQ
+320 WTLEYGATFSHQ
-333 RFMPMH
+333 RFEPMH
-339 SKGYVNGQ
+339 TKSIINGQ

-359 SVAIPSNSSL
+359 SG
-369 TDCRFVC
+369 T
-376 PDGPTAV
+376 
-383 SGALFLNNRFQWG
+383 LFLNNRFQWG
-396 GWRADVGIRGAM
+396 GWRADVGVRGAV

-415 RFAVEPRAQLAYD
+415 KYAVEPRAQLSYD
-428 FGNDNAIWLSGTI
+428 FGRDNAVWLSGTI
-441 NSQALVQYNRYYYSM
+441 NSQALVQFNRYYYSM

-467 KLQHAWQVALG
+467 RLQHAWQVSLG
-478 GRARLR
+478 GRAKLH
-484 ENLTLSLEGY
+484 ENLTLSVEGY

-504 YDSDDFLLGRGG
+504 YDSDDFLLSNGG
-516 FVYGTGRAW
+516 FIYGTGRAF
-525 GLEIMLQRQTER
+525 GIEAMLQYQTER
-537 LSLTVSYT
+537 LSLTASYT
-545 YTNSRRSS
+545 YTDSRRRSD
-553 EGVSYP
+553 GVTYP

-565 HDFNTFLSYDVLKR
+565 HDFNAFVSYDVVKR
-579 PGRRHTFTFNMSWR
+579 PGRKHTFSLNVAWR

-604 YPDTNGNPIVG
+604 YPDTDGNPIIG
-615 ITAYPSMR
+615 ITAYPTMR
-623 MRNYFRSDISYNMER
+623 MRNYFRADVSYNMER

-652 NWTWH
+652 NATWH
-657 KNPVCIYPY
+657 KNPVSIYPY
-666 QGTYKA
+666 RGSYKA
-672 TVLVPIMPSVSYTR
+672 TVLIPIMPSVSYTR

>member
-1 MKRWIFCCLSLL
+1 MRKLLAGCLALCIPALL
-13 LVGTALAQT
+13 TAQT
-22 PADSV
+22 PADSI
-27 SRSEAIDSV
+27 SRTEAIDSV
-36 VVTARKPLMIYKQT
+36 VVTARRPLMVYKQT
-50 GNIAVNIEQ
+50 GNIAVDIEQ

-146 LSALTQIRTR
+146 LSAMTQIRTR
-156 DGDRQDHRQSLT
+156 EGDRRNHRQSLT
-168 VGTLSLAGTVDGPIV
+168 VGTLSLAGTLDGPIK
-183 RNKGSYLVS
+183 RDKGSYLIS

-202 ALVGNAVRF
+202 AIADNDIRY
-211 GFYDL
+211 GFNDI
-216 TGKLSYDIHPDHTLS
+216 TGKLTYDIHRNHTLS
-231 LGVYSGDDHMA
+231 LGVYSGDDHMK
-242 NKEDY
+242 NKEDH
-247 ARNEYGWGNTTA
+247 AENGFGWGNTTA

-285 QESEYEDDD
+285 QETEFKDDG
-294 FKNWG
+294 FSNWG
-299 KTTYKTHEFG
+299 KTTFKTHEFG
-309 ARLTFDQRLIK
+309 ARMTFDQRLSRV
-320 AWSLEYGANISHQ
+320 WSLEYGATFSHQ
-333 RFMPMH
+333 RFEPMH
-339 SKGYVNGQ
+339 TKSIINGQ
-347 HKERGYSSEQLV
+347 HKDRGYSSEL
-359 SVAIPSNSSL
+359 L
-369 TDCRFVC
+369 
-376 PDGPTAV
+376 V

-396 GWRADVGIRGAM
+396 GWRADVGVRGAA

-415 RFAVEPRAQLAYD
+415 RYAVEPRAQLSYD
-428 FGNDNAIWLSGTI
+428 FGRDNAVWLSGTI
-441 NSQALVQYNRYYYSM
+441 NSQALVQFNRYYYSM

-467 KLQHAWQVALG
+467 RLQHAWQVSLG
-478 GRARLR
+478 GRAKLH
-484 ENLTLSLEGY
+484 ENLTLSVEGY

-504 YDSDDFLLGRGG
+504 YDSDDFLLSNGG
-516 FVYGTGRAW
+516 FIYGTGRAF
-525 GLEIMLQRQTER
+525 GIEAMLQYQTER
-537 LSLTVSYT
+537 LSLTASYT
-545 YTNSRRSS
+545 YTDSRRRSD
-553 EGVSYP
+553 GVTYP

-565 HDFNTFLSYDVLKR
+565 HDFNAFVSYDVVKR
-579 PGRRHTFTFNMSWR
+579 PGRKHTFSLNVAWR

-604 YPDTNGNPIVG
+604 YPDTDGNPIIG
-615 ITAYPSMR
+615 ITAYPTMR
-623 MRNYFRSDISYNMER
+623 MRNYFRADVSYNMER

-652 NWTWH
+652 NATWH
-657 KNPVCIYPY
+657 KNPVSIYPY
-666 QGTYKA
+666 QGSYKA
-672 TVLVPIMPSVSYTR
+672 TVLIPIMPSVSYTR

>member
-1 MKRWIFCCLSLL
+1 MRKLLAGCLVLCIPALL
-13 LVGTALAQT
+13 TAQT
-22 PADSV
+22 PADSI
-27 SRSEAIDSV
+27 SRTEAIDSV
-36 VVTARKPLMIYKQT
+36 VVTARRPLMVYKQT
-50 GNIAVNIEQ
+50 GNIAVDIEQ

-156 DGDRQDHRQSLT
+156 EGDRRNHRQSLT
-168 VGTLSLAGTVDGPIV
+168 VGTLSLAGTLDGPIK
-183 RNKGSYLVS
+183 RDKGSYLIS

-202 ALVGNAVRF
+202 AIADNAVRY
-211 GFYDL
+211 GFYDV
-216 TGKLSYDIHPDHTLS
+216 TGKLTYDIHRNHTLS
-231 LGVYSGDDHMA
+231 LGIYSGDDHMK
-242 NKEDY
+242 NKEDH
-247 ARNEYGWGNTTA
+247 AENGFGWGNTTA

-285 QESEYEDDD
+285 QETKFKDDG
-294 FKNWG
+294 FSNWG
-299 KTTYKTHEFG
+299 KTTFKTHEFG
-309 ARLTFDQRLIK
+309 ARMTFDQRLSHI
-320 AWSLEYGANISHQ
+320 WTLEYGATFSHQ
-333 RFMPMH
+333 RFEPMH
-339 SKGYVNGQ
+339 TKSIINGQ

-359 SVAIPSNSSL
+359 SG
-369 TDCRFVC
+369 T
-376 PDGPTAV
+376 
-383 SGALFLNNRFQWG
+383 LFLNNRFQWG
-396 GWRADVGIRGAM
+396 GWRADVGVRGAA

-415 RFAVEPRAQLAYD
+415 RYAVEPRAQLSYD
-428 FGNDNAIWLSGTI
+428 FGRDNSVWLSGTI
-441 NSQALVQYNRYYYSM
+441 NSQALVQFNRYYYSM

-467 KLQHAWQVALG
+467 RLQHAWQVSLG
-478 GRARLR
+478 GRAKLH
-484 ENLTLSLEGY
+484 ENLTLSVEGY

-504 YDSDDFLLGRGG
+504 YDSDDFLLSNGG
-516 FVYGTGRAW
+516 FIYGTGRAF
-525 GLEIMLQRQTER
+525 GIEAMLQYQTER
-537 LSLTVSYT
+537 LSLTASYT
-545 YTNSRRSS
+545 YTDSRRRSD
-553 EGVSYP
+553 GVTYP

-565 HDFNTFLSYDVLKR
+565 HDFNAFVSYDVVKR
-579 PGRRHTFTFNMSWR
+579 PGRKHTFSLNVAWR

-604 YPDTNGNPIVG
+604 YPDTDGNPIIG
-615 ITAYPSMR
+615 ITAYPTMR
-623 MRNYFRSDISYNMER
+623 MRNYFRADVSYNMER

-652 NWTWH
+652 NATWH
-657 KNPVCIYPY
+657 KNPVSIYPY
-666 QGTYKA
+666 RGSYKA
-672 TVLVPIMPSVSYTR
+672 TVLIPIMPSVSYTR

>member
-50 GNIAVNIEQ
+50 DNIAVNIEQ

-216 TGKLSYDIHPDHTLS
+216 TGTLSYDIHPDHTLS

-347 HKERGYSSEQLV
+347 HKERGYSSEQL
-359 SVAIPSNSSL
+359 
-369 TDCRFVC
+369 
-376 PDGPTAV
+376 V

>member
-1 MKRWIFCCLSLL
+1 MRKLLAGCLALCIPALL
-13 LVGTALAQT
+13 TAQT
-22 PADSV
+22 PADSI
-27 SRSEAIDSV
+27 SRTEAIDSV
-36 VVTARKPLMIYKQT
+36 VVTARRPLMVYKQT
-50 GNIAVNIEQ
+50 GNIAVDIEQ

-146 LSALTQIRTR
+146 LSAMTQIRTR
-156 DGDRQDHRQSLT
+156 EGDRRNHRQSLT
-168 VGTLSLAGTVDGPIV
+168 VGTLSLAGTLDGPIK
-183 RNKGSYLVS
+183 RDKGSYLIS

-202 ALVGNAVRF
+202 AIADNDIRY
-211 GFYDL
+211 GFNDI
-216 TGKLSYDIHPDHTLS
+216 TGKLTYDIHRNHTLS
-231 LGVYSGDDHMA
+231 LGVYSGDDHMK
-242 NKEDY
+242 NKEDH
-247 ARNEYGWGNTTA
+247 AENGFGWGNTTA

-285 QESEYEDDD
+285 QETEFKDDG
-294 FKNWG
+294 FSNWG
-299 KTTYKTHEFG
+299 KTTFKTHEFG
-309 ARLTFDQRLIK
+309 ARMTFDQRLSRV
-320 AWSLEYGANISHQ
+320 WSLEYGATFSHQ
-333 RFMPMH
+333 RFEPMH
-339 SKGYVNGQ
+339 TKSIINGQ
-347 HKERGYSSEQLV
+347 HKDRGYSSEL
-359 SVAIPSNSSL
+359 L
-369 TDCRFVC
+369 
-376 PDGPTAV
+376 V

-396 GWRADVGIRGAM
+396 GWRADVGVRGAA

-415 RFAVEPRAQLAYD
+415 RYAVEPRAQLSYD
-428 FGNDNAIWLSGTI
+428 FGRDNAVWLSGTI
-441 NSQALVQYNRYYYSM
+441 NSQALVQFNRYYYSM

-467 KLQHAWQVALG
+467 RLQHAWQVSLG
-478 GRARLR
+478 GRAKLH
-484 ENLTLSLEGY
+484 ENLTLSVEGY

-504 YDSDDFLLGRGG
+504 YDSDDFLLSNGG
-516 FVYGTGRAW
+516 FIYGTGRAF
-525 GLEIMLQRQTER
+525 GIEAMLQYQTER
-537 LSLTVSYT
+537 LSLTASST
-545 YTNSRRSS
+545 YTDSRRRSD
-553 EGVSYP
+553 GVTYP

-565 HDFNTFLSYDVLKR
+565 HDFNAFVSYDVVKR
-579 PGRRHTFTFNMSWR
+579 PGRKHTFSLNVAWR

-604 YPDTNGNPIVG
+604 YPDTDGNPIIG
-615 ITAYPSMR
+615 ITAYPTMR
-623 MRNYFRSDISYNMER
+623 MRNYFRADVSYNMER

-652 NWTWH
+652 NATWH
-657 KNPVCIYPY
+657 KNPVSIYPY
-666 QGTYKA
+666 RGSYKA
-672 TVLVPIMPSVSYTR
+672 TVLIPIMPSVSYTR

>member
-1 MKRWIFCCLSLL
+1 MRKLLAGCLALCIPALL
-13 LVGTALAQT
+13 TAQT
-22 PADSV
+22 PADSI
-27 SRSEAIDSV
+27 SRTEAIDSV
-36 VVTARKPLMIYKQT
+36 VVTARRPLMVYKQT
-50 GNIAVNIEQ
+50 GNIAVDIEQ

-146 LSALTQIRTR
+146 LSAMTQIRTR
-156 DGDRQDHRQSLT
+156 EGDRRNHRQSLT
-168 VGTLSLAGTVDGPIV
+168 VGTLSLAGTLDGPIK
-183 RNKGSYLVS
+183 RDKGSYLIS

-202 ALVGNAVRF
+202 AIADNDIRY
-211 GFYDL
+211 GFNDI
-216 TGKLSYDIHPDHTLS
+216 TGKLTYDIHRNHTLS
-231 LGVYSGDDHMA
+231 LGIYSGDDHMK
-242 NKEDY
+242 NKEDH
-247 ARNEYGWGNTTA
+247 AENGFGWGNTTA

-285 QESEYEDDD
+285 QETEFKDDG
-294 FKNWG
+294 FSNWG
-299 KTTYKTHEFG
+299 KTTFKTHEFG
-309 ARLTFDQRLIK
+309 ARMTFDQRLSRV
-320 AWSLEYGANISHQ
+320 WSLEYGATFSHQ
-333 RFMPMH
+333 RFEPMH
-339 SKGYVNGQ
+339 TKSIINGQ
-347 HKERGYSSEQLV
+347 HKDRGYSSEL
-359 SVAIPSNSSL
+359 L
-369 TDCRFVC
+369 
-376 PDGPTAV
+376 V

-396 GWRADVGIRGAM
+396 GWRADVGVRGAA

-415 RFAVEPRAQLAYD
+415 RYAVEPRAQLSYD
-428 FGNDNAIWLSGTI
+428 FGRDNAVWLSGTI
-441 NSQALVQYNRYYYSM
+441 NSQALVQFNRYYYSM

-467 KLQHAWQVALG
+467 RLQHAWQVSLG
-478 GRARLR
+478 GRAKLH
-484 ENLTLSLEGY
+484 ENLTLSVEGY

-504 YDSDDFLLGRGG
+504 YDSDDFLLSNGG
-516 FVYGTGRAW
+516 FIYGTGRAF
-525 GLEIMLQRQTER
+525 GIEAMLQYQTER
-537 LSLTVSYT
+537 LSLTASYT
-545 YTNSRRSS
+545 YTDSRRRSD
-553 EGVSYP
+553 GVTYP

-565 HDFNTFLSYDVLKR
+565 HDFNAFVSYDVVKR
-579 PGRRHTFTFNMSWR
+579 PGRKHTFSLNVAWR

-604 YPDTNGNPIVG
+604 YPDTDGNPIIG
-615 ITAYPSMR
+615 ITAYPTMR
-623 MRNYFRSDISYNMER
+623 MRNYFRADVSYNMER

-652 NWTWH
+652 NATWH
-657 KNPVCIYPY
+657 KNPVSIYPY
-666 QGTYKA
+666 RGSYKA
-672 TVLVPIMPSVSYTR
+672 TVLIPIMPSVSYTR

>member
-216 TGKLSYDIHPDHTLS
+216 TGKLSYDIHPGLTLS
-231 LGVYSGDDHMA
+231 LGVYSGDDHMT

-267 NDNLRS
+267 SDNLRS
-273 SVVAYYT
+273 SIVAYYT

-309 ARLTFDQRLIK
+309 ARLTFDQRLTR
-320 AWSLEYGANISHQ
+320 AWSLDYGANISHQ

-347 HKERGYSSEQLV
+347 HKERGYSSEQL
-359 SVAIPSNSSL
+359 
-369 TDCRFVC
+369 
-376 PDGPTAV
+376 V

>member
-1 MKRWIFCCLSLL
+1 MRKLLAGCLALCIPALL
-13 LVGTALAQT
+13 TAQT
-22 PADSV
+22 PADSI
-27 SRSEAIDSV
+27 SRTEAIDSV
-36 VVTARKPLMIYKQT
+36 VVTARRPLMVYKQT
-50 GNIAVNIEQ
+50 GNIAVDIEQ

-156 DGDRQDHRQSLT
+156 EGDRLNHRQSLT
-168 VGTLSLAGTVDGPIV
+168 VGTLSLAGTLDGPIK
-183 RNKGSYLVS
+183 RDKGSYLIS

-202 ALVGNAVRF
+202 AIADNDIRY
-211 GFYDL
+211 GFNDI
-216 TGKLSYDIHPDHTLS
+216 TGKLTYDIHRNHTLS
-231 LGVYSGDDHMA
+231 LGVYSGDDHMK
-242 NKEDY
+242 NKEDH
-247 ARNEYGWGNTTA
+247 AENGFGWGNTTA

-285 QESEYEDDD
+285 QETKFKDDG
-294 FKNWG
+294 FSNWG
-299 KTTYKTHEFG
+299 KTTFKTHEFG
-309 ARLTFDQRLIK
+309 ARMTFDQRLSHI
-320 AWSLEYGANISHQ
+320 WTLEYGATFSHQ
-333 RFMPMH
+333 RFEPMH
-339 SKGYVNGQ
+339 TKSIINGQ

-359 SVAIPSNSSL
+359 SG
-369 TDCRFVC
+369 T
-376 PDGPTAV
+376 
-383 SGALFLNNRFQWG
+383 LFLNNRFQWG
-396 GWRADVGIRGAM
+396 GWRADVGVRGAV

-415 RFAVEPRAQLAYD
+415 KYAVEPRAQLSYD
-428 FGNDNAIWLSGTI
+428 FGRDNAVWLSGTI
-441 NSQALVQYNRYYYSM
+441 NSQALVQFNRYYYSM

-467 KLQHAWQVALG
+467 RLQHAWQVSLG
-478 GRARLR
+478 GRAKLH
-484 ENLTLSLEGY
+484 ENLTLSVEGY

-504 YDSDDFLLGRGG
+504 YDSDDFLLSNGG
-516 FVYGTGRAW
+516 FIYGTGRAF
-525 GLEIMLQRQTER
+525 GIEAMLQYQTER
-537 LSLTVSYT
+537 LSLTASYT
-545 YTNSRRSS
+545 YTDSRRRSD
-553 EGVSYP
+553 GVTYP

-565 HDFNTFLSYDVLKR
+565 HDFNAFVSYDVVKR
-579 PGRRHTFTFNMSWR
+579 PGRKHTFSLNVAWR

-604 YPDTNGNPIVG
+604 YPDTDGNPIIG
-615 ITAYPSMR
+615 ITAYPTMR
-623 MRNYFRSDISYNMER
+623 MRNYFRADVSYNMER

-652 NWTWH
+652 NATWH
-657 KNPVCIYPY
+657 KNPVSIYPY
-666 QGTYKA
+666 RGSYKA
-672 TVLVPIMPSVSYTR
+672 TVLIPIMPSVSYTR